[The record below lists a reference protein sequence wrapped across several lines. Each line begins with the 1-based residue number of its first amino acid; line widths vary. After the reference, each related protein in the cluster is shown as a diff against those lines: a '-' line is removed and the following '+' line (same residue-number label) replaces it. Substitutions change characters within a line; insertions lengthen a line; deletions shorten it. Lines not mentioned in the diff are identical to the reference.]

1 VAHDDGVPAPE
12 PDSMT
17 CFAGVGGALA
27 RAKLT
32 AEVSSSHTHM
42 GASTPLSNDND
53 DDDEFKAVMGRP
65 ASRYRSG
72 SPFLRRWTRPVC
84 TTPDATGVL
93 AGVGQLRGRAMA
105 PQGVE
110 LSAKEADHVRERES
124 GDKEGAVEH
133 DGGCAQTRA
142 CHHRFARLASP
153 RAPGG
158 DQGSPC
164 RGRCSR

>member
-1 VAHDDGVPAPE
+1 MMMSSRLSWDG
-12 PDSMT
+12 
-17 CFAGVGGALA
+17 
-27 RAKLT
+27 
-32 AEVSSSHTHM
+32 
-42 GASTPLSNDND
+42 
-53 DDDEFKAVMGRP
+53 P

-72 SPFLRRWTRPVC
+72 SPFPRRWTRPVC

-110 LSAKEADHVRERES
+110 LSAKEADHVRESES

-164 RGRCSR
+164 RGRCSRRCLYKAAGGSRAAFECHLHAGADSGGERAGAIGEGGD